1 MKRYFSQWL
10 VSCVATKWEL
20 GGRCH
25 SPKPVELTPL
35 LGEMFVFPRYDNTH
49 ALFEAI
55 RGHVPHLFS
64 VRLTLVPPYMPSA
77 VALLCVL
84 VASVTRK
91 KWSSLACVRY
101 LFGRLPVQVVS

>member
-1 MKRYFSQWL
+1 MKRYFSQWP
-10 VSCVATKWEL
+10 VSCVATKCEL
-20 GGRCH
+20 GGRCR

-35 LGEMFVFPRYDNTH
+35 LGEMFVLPRYDNTQ
-49 ALFEAI
+49 ALIEAI
-55 RGHVPHLFS
+55 RGYFPHFFT
-64 VRLTLVPPYMPSA
+64 VRLTWVPPYMPSA

-101 LFGRLPVQVVS
+101 LFGRLHVQVVS